1 MSFLRSEQSVS
12 ATNLLTKLD
21 LKGFE
26 FASSVVLRAW
36 TIRVPESVHRWLGTL
51 DVVVYSDLLLVE
63 VELLHLSLCGHGS

>member
-12 ATNLLTKLD
+12 ATSLLTKLD

-36 TIRVPESVHRWLGTL
+36 TIRVPECVHRWLGTL